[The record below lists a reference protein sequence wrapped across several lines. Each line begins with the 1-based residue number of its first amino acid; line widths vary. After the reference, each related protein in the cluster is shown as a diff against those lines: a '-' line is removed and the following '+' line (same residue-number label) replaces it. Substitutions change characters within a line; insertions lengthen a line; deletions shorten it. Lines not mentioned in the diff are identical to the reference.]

1 MIFFLLRERASMGI
15 NDIIHGRTALW
26 ESLDCQHAVTNQ
38 SSCFLSFIN
47 SVRFN
52 KILLSPVTLMHLH
65 YCYYSA
71 LQVMMLQLPI
81 ASSKLP
87 CSNALYNVKFA
98 GDLNQIAL
106 RSLKALKGNFADARI
121 SFSIKA
127 RQQHWELR
135 SLLVKKNYA
144 MSSYLLFNSWIARM
158 RKSEL

>member
-1 MIFFLLRERASMGI
+1 
-15 NDIIHGRTALW
+15 
-26 ESLDCQHAVTNQ
+26 
-38 SSCFLSFIN
+38 
-47 SVRFN
+47 
-52 KILLSPVTLMHLH
+52 MHRH

-144 MSSYLLFNSWIARM
+144 MSSYLLFCVCASGTFVFIVISLGVCVCGFFSLGVRHYYSWHFQRNVSYSLSCSFVYCSFLLVLYIVFERPTT
-158 RKSEL
+158 KSLQ